1 MRVAGAARSSR
12 HCRLSVNQDTIEEVF
27 RLARRAD
34 HRELRRWLH
43 DDATWQPASQAK
55 WKPCTTADEVVR
67 TLLWRA
73 EANRLRPGEM
83 IELGD
88 RVLVQLRGRRLERL
102 GAKGLVPRL
111 FQIFV
116 LRDGK
121 IVSIQD
127 YGRRDE
133 AHAAVGLRA

>member
-1 MRVAGAARSSR
+1 MSR
-12 HCRLSVNQDTIEEVF
+12 NEETVDEVF

-34 HRELRRWLH
+34 HRALRTKLH
-43 DDATWQPASQAK
+43 DDVSWHPAEKAK
-55 WKPCTTADEVVR
+55 WKACADADEVVR

-73 EANRLRPGEM
+73 EANRLRPGQM
-83 IELGD
+83 IDLGD

-102 GAKGLVPRL
+102 GARGLVPRL
-111 FQIFV
+111 FQIVV

-121 IVSIQD
+121 IASIQD

-133 AHAAVGLRA
+133 AYAAAGLTG